1 MKKFKFKFSKLTTV
15 FIYIGLA
22 LAVGA
27 AVVNTYFLIADGVH
41 ADANPA
47 YAILQYTLMY
57 FVAALLFVILISLL
71 ISSYYSVDEK
81 TLKTSFGII
90 KSKYDVSRI
99 ETIFLDRTNN
109 KLSVHFDNHTFI
121 VIVVKPDWYEDFTDA
136 LLKANPKIDFSIKSK
151 ENSPDDSEKKD

>member
-1 MKKFKFKFSKLTTV
+1 MNKFKFKFSKLTSV

-27 AVVNTYFLIADGVH
+27 AAVNTYFLIADGVH

-47 YAILQYTLMY
+47 YSILQYTLMY
-57 FVAALLFVILISLL
+57 FVAALLFVILLSLL

-81 TLKTSFGII
+81 TLITSFGII
-90 KSKYDVSRI
+90 KSKYEIARI
-99 ETIFLDRTNN
+99 ETIFLDRTTN
-109 KLSVHFDNHTFI
+109 KLSVHFENNAYI

-136 LLKANPKIDFSIKSK
+136 LLKANPKIEFSIKSK
-151 ENSPDDSEKKD
+151 ENSPDDNEKKS